1 MIEVKN
7 RLERCGERMSN
18 KINLNTKIN
27 SSFEGPSQSYYTAKS
42 RFEDIL
48 QNKLGV
54 SASSAYGIQTAGL
67 NGTSTTSAS
76 PINAVYDDVRLPSG
90 ASAADID
97 AKLAGTGL
105 EGLGQSF
112 VDAENKYSVNAWF
125 LTGLAIHESGYG
137 SSKIASEKNNIFGFQ
152 AYDAS
157 PYASA
162 KTFNTKAE
170 GVDAVAKYISEAYL
184 TVGGSYYNGVSI
196 DSIGKKYATDPNW
209 SNAVKKHM
217 ANLLLA

>member
-1 MIEVKN
+1 VIEVKN
-7 RLERCGERMSN
+7 RLERSGECMSN
-18 KINLNTKIN
+18 KINLNTKII
-27 SSFEGPSQSYYTAKS
+27 SSFEGPSQSYYTAKT

-54 SASSAYGIQTAGL
+54 K
-67 NGTSTTSAS
+67 TTSALGATS
-76 PINAVYDDVRLPSG
+76 GAVVAQSANSVNAVYDDVRLSSG

-105 EGLGQSF
+105 EGLGASF
-112 VDAENKYSVNAWF
+112 VEAEQKYSVNAWF

-137 SSKIASEKNNIFGFQ
+137 SSKIATEKNNIFGFQ

-157 PYASA
+157 PYQSA
-162 KTFNTKAE
+162 KTFETKAA

-184 TVGGSYYNGVSI
+184 TVGGTYYNGVSI

-209 SNAVKKHM
+209 STAVKKHM